1 MHFDKK
7 NTLEIYLYAPFWF
20 INKTELTL
28 HYRVSLN
35 DYMYMRYSLMVFQIS
50 HTKDVITHAPSQKLM
65 LFSFGHKY
73 EGKKV
78 QQTILQLSAVIMIA
92 GCYVLGY

>member
-1 MHFDKK
+1 
-7 NTLEIYLYAPFWF
+7 
-20 INKTELTL
+20 
-28 HYRVSLN
+28 
-35 DYMYMRYSLMVFQIS
+35 MVFQIS